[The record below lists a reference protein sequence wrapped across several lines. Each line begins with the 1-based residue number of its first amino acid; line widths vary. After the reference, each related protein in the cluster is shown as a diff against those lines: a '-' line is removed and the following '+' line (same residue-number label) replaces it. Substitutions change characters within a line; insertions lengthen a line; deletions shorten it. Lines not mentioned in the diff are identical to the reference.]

1 MTRAA
6 DRPEHLST
14 HSDTPTPRKGR
25 FAALG
30 SRNFRLFLLGQA
42 VVATGLWVQRIAQDW
57 LVLDLTGSA
66 TAVGVTTALQ
76 WAPMLVFGLVGGW
89 IADRYPKRRV
99 LQGTQTAAALLAAVL
114 AVLTVTGHVTAW
126 QIQLLAAGLGT
137 IAAIE
142 KPVRSAF
149 AADLVGP
156 GQIQS
161 AVSLSYSVF
170 NLGAFAGPALSGVL
184 ITAVG
189 PGWAFALNA
198 VSFVAPLVAL
208 ARINAAQLPY
218 RHRPV
223 VPTAAVP
230 VPGGL
235 WTVVRRSEIWRPM
248 VLAAAFC
255 MFTLNLAVTLA
266 TFARTVHAGPAGYAM
281 LTSSLAVG
289 SMVGALIAAGRTRST
304 VRGLTWI
311 GCVLSGLYLV
321 AAAMPT
327 LWSLGCVLAAIG
339 IISIQLFTA
348 ANASVQL
355 AAGRALRGRVMGVYL
370 LVETGS
376 AAVGG
381 PVLGVINEYLGPRIG
396 LILTGAM
403 PAALIVLLSVLLFVR
418 RRIYGRDSAA
428 QISEPQPIPPGSSH
442 R

>member
-1 MTRAA
+1 
-6 DRPEHLST
+6 
-14 HSDTPTPRKGR
+14 
-25 FAALG
+25 
-30 SRNFRLFLLGQA
+30 
-42 VVATGLWVQRIAQDW
+42 
-57 LVLDLTGSA
+57 
-66 TAVGVTTALQ
+66 
-76 WAPMLVFGLVGGW
+76 
-89 IADRYPKRRV
+89 
-99 LQGTQTAAALLAAVL
+99 
-114 AVLTVTGHVTAW
+114 
-126 QIQLLAAGLGT
+126 
-137 IAAIE
+137 
-142 KPVRSAF
+142 
-149 AADLVGP
+149 
-156 GQIQS
+156 
-161 AVSLSYSVF
+161 
-170 NLGAFAGPALSGVL
+170 
-184 ITAVG
+184 
-189 PGWAFALNA
+189 
-198 VSFVAPLVAL
+198 
-208 ARINAAQLPY
+208 
-218 RHRPV
+218 
-223 VPTAAVP
+223 
-230 VPGGL
+230 
-235 WTVVRRSEIWRPM
+235 M

-428 QISEPQPIPPGSSH
+428 QISEPQPIPPVVRTADLAQSAHSRLRGLGLVLDENMVGRQVGRASAAPALVPERTRPRRSGPALAIVWTGCCSTTL
-442 R
+442 RR

>member
-1 MTRAA
+1 M
-6 DRPEHLST
+6 
-14 HSDTPTPRKGR
+14 
-25 FAALG
+25 
-30 SRNFRLFLLGQA
+30 
-42 VVATGLWVQRIAQDW
+42 
-57 LVLDLTGSA
+57 VLDLTGSA

-114 AVLTVTGHVTAW
+114 AVLTFTGHVTAW

-149 AADLVGP
+149 ATDLVGP

-170 NLGAFAGPALSGVL
+170 YLGAFAGPALSGVL

-189 PGWAFALNA
+189 PGWAFTLNA
-198 VSFVAPLVAL
+198 VSFAAPLVAL
-208 ARINAAQLPY
+208 ARINAAQLPH
-218 RHRPV
+218 RHRRHPV
-223 VPTAAVP
+223 DTTAAVP

-235 WTVVRRSEIWRPM
+235 WAVVCRSEIWRPM
-248 VLAAAFC
+248 VLAAAFG

-327 LWSLGCVLAAIG
+327 LWSLGCALAAIG
-339 IISIQLFTA
+339 IISTQLFTA
-348 ANASVQL
+348 ANATVQL

-381 PVLGVINEYLGPRIG
+381 PVLGAINEYLGPRIG
-396 LILTGAM
+396 LILTGAI
-403 PAALIVLLSVLLFVR
+403 PAAFIVLLSVLQVVR
-418 RRIYGRDSAA
+418 RRTSGRDLAA
-428 QISEPQPIPPGSSH
+428 KRSGAQLVAAGSSDC
-442 R
+442 